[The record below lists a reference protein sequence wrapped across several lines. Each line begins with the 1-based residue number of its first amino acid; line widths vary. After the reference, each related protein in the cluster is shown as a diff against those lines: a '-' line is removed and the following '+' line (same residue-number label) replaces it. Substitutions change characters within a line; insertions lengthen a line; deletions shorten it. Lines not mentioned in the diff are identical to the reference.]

1 MFDLNK
7 YNKLVSQY
15 DEIIKDLISMDDYR
29 VDYNESLIKKY
40 VIDKKLLDKFP
51 DLIIKYKE
59 GYDYEGHWE
68 QLILFKI
75 EGIENKPD
83 EFKESFYNMLEE
95 VDKDLNKLLVSQ
107 YNYCMGVNVLNFTLF
122 EDGYKKIF

>member
-1 MFDLNK
+1 MFDLSK

-15 DEIIKDLISMDDYR
+15 DEIIKDLLLMDDYR

-51 DLIIKYKE
+51 GLIIKYKE

-75 EGIENKPD
+75 EDIENKPV
-83 EFKESFYNMLEE
+83 EFKELFYNMLEE
-95 VDKDLNKLLVSQ
+95 VDKDLNKLLVPQ
-107 YNYCMGVNVLNFTLF
+107 YNYCMGVIVLNSTLF
-122 EDGYKKIF
+122 EDEYKKIF